1 MKKKKKNMLKML
13 VKIAITCLIILFI
26 VFIINNFRKEHFQD
40 KECTGTEEQ
49 KEVCCSNHFQDNP
62 GMKTAIL
69 NTDGTCE
76 LKDVEECP
84 VGSKQ
89 IINVDVGESDVDLF
103 EPLTC
108 DELKDFIK
116 TRFGENS
123 ESSEVYLEPNP
134 PPLVQVL
141 EDCSRLIILYTRIT
155 DKGVELAE
163 ALTGNNTLTSLSL
176 SNNIDDKGAIALAGA
191 LTGNNTLTRLTLN
204 SNNIGDEGAI
214 ALADALKGNTTLTRL
229 SLNHNNIGDT
239 GVSALADALKV
250 NNTLTHLFIQKNNI
264 GQMGKDA
271 VKEARNTNNND
282 VKIYI

>member
-1 MKKKKKNMLKML
+1 MNLKQKNMLKML

-191 LTGNNTLTRLTLN
+191 LTGN
-204 SNNIGDEGAI
+204 
-214 ALADALKGNTTLTRL
+214 TTLTRL